1 MKPVRY
7 TARDCTYTWK
17 GWYGLGCLYSWCRE
31 FRKSEQIDIVLM
43 VKQRNLAM
51 LDRNRA
57 KLYLVHPEREPC
69 NVIHDRNPIMLFLV
83 IVPVAYF
90 VTMLKFT
97 FSLLMP
103 YYLYLFLCWKSLGL
117 TQSLWLTQFVSP
129 LFLSFLPPQVRR
141 VGIQLSSDL
150 TKLQGSFMYCLDFSW
165 LWLAL
170 LYWGILQFIFML
182 LCFWARQIF

>member
-1 MKPVRY
+1 
-7 TARDCTYTWK
+7 
-17 GWYGLGCLYSWCRE
+17 
-31 FRKSEQIDIVLM
+31 M

-51 LDRNRA
+51 LDRNLA
-57 KLYLVHPEREPC
+57 KLYLVHLEWEPC
-69 NVIHDRNPIMLFLV
+69 NVIHDRNPMMLFLV
-83 IVPVAYF
+83 IEPVAYL
-90 VTMLKFT
+90 VIMLMFT
-97 FSLLMP
+97 FTLFMP
-103 YYLYLFLCWKSLGL
+103 CYLYLFLCRKSLGL
-117 TQSLWLTQFVSP
+117 TQSLWLTRFVSP
-129 LFLSFLPPQVRR
+129 LFLPFFPQVCR